1 MCGIIGF
8 ISDRVIGRDNFSESR
23 DLMYHRG
30 PDDCGIWLS
39 KDKKVAL
46 GHRRLSIIDLSS
58 AGRQPMSNEDNS
70 IWLVQNGEIYN
81 FLEIRKELIERGH
94 KFKSNSDSEVIIH
107 SYEEWGVE
115 CLKKF
120 NGMFAFALW
129 DEKENRLFAA
139 RDRIGI
145 KPFNYYFNG
154 GKFAFSSEIK
164 ALKNLD
170 KLNLELDYTAIYDFF
185 TYLYVPTP
193 KTVYKHIKK
202 LPPGHYL
209 LFDRENLVL
218 KKYWDI
224 NPFNKRILSEKE
236 ACNQIEE
243 ILNDSVRL
251 RLISDVPIGVFL
263 SGGIDSS
270 CVVAL
275 ASKLVNKPLKT
286 FSVGFNIKNHS
297 EIKYARI
304 VSDIFNT
311 NHTER
316 ILNLYD
322 AMNIL
327 PKIISNY
334 DEPYADTSAFPTYI
348 ISKVAREEAT
358 VVLSGDGGDEVFG
371 GYNWYEKYIKCNKIA
386 NKIGFLFTPFWRS
399 IRSVCPGKMIGKA
412 TLDQISHSS
421 IKRYVLLLNGLLKK
435 EKFKYLTEEI
445 LSNIPYDYDDY
456 WYFRKYWENDLDI
469 FTRLQYLDLKTYL
482 VDDILTKVDRASM
495 LASLEVRVPLLD
507 HRLVELAFSID
518 HSVRNKYCKKKYIFK
533 KMLVKYLPETILNR
547 EKKGFSIPFFD
558 WFGDKIQT
566 GGIANQRFLRLN
578 FLLGI
583 WEKANKIRNE

>member
-154 GKFAFSSEIK
+154 GRFAFSSEIK

-251 RLISDVPIGVFL
+251 RLVSDVPIGVFL

-275 ASKLVNKPLKT
+275 ASKLVNEPLKT

-334 DEPYADTSAFPTYI
+334 DEPYADTSAFPTYM

-386 NKIGFLFTPFWRS
+386 NKIGFLFTPFWRL
-399 IRSVCPGKMIGKA
+399 IRSVYPEKMIGKA

-421 IKRYVLLLNGLLKK
+421 IERYVLLLNGLLKK
-435 EKFKYLTEEI
+435 EKFRYLTEEI

-583 WEKANKIRNE
+583 WKKADKIRNE

>member
-8 ISDRVIGRDNFSESR
+8 ISDRIIGRDNFLESR

-58 AGRQPMSNEDNS
+58 AGRQPISNEDNS

-81 FLEIRKELIERGH
+81 FLEIRKELIEKGH

-129 DEKENRLFAA
+129 DEKKNRLFAA

-154 GKFAFSSEIK
+154 GRFAFSSEIK

-202 LPPGHYL
+202 LAPGHYL

-236 ACNQIEE
+236 VCNQIEE
-243 ILNDSVRL
+243 ILSDSVRL

-275 ASKLVNKPLKT
+275 ASKLVDKPLKT
-286 FSVGFNIKNHS
+286 FSVGFDIENHS

-334 DEPYADTSAFPTYI
+334 DEPYADTSAFPTYM
-348 ISKVAREEAT
+348 ISKVARQEAT

-386 NKIGFLFTPFWRS
+386 NKIGFLFTPFWRL
-399 IRSVCPGKMIGKA
+399 IRSVYPERMIGKA

-435 EKFKYLTEEI
+435 EKFRYLTEEI

-533 KMLVKYLPETILNR
+533 KMLAKYLPEIILNR

-558 WFGDKIQT
+558 WFGDEIQT
-566 GGIANQRFLRLN
+566 EGIANQGFLRLN